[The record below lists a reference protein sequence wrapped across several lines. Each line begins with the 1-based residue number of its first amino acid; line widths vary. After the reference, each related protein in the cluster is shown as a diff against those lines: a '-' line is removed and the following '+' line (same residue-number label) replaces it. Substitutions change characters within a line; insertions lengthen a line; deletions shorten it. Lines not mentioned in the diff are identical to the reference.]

1 MALIKSLVD
10 SLTDESIKVD
20 LDKLLDWK
28 KSEVSEF
35 TKGNTRFHFMHQLNE
50 DMSVGRTFEARLTPL
65 QQKVVDRKWFT
76 CDQLAAFHKAFWYS
90 HRCSP
95 LIHIDYTLDT
105 MPTIMYTLS
114 ATAVLRFALRC
125 EVALETSFNTDH
137 YASEFKKIFLNL
149 HSQITQSTLI
159 GKNIIAHLRMLHQEG
174 RTIASRMKRLVATT
188 EQTELIYVPSAEE
201 LHLHESNSFAASL
214 DSPATTINQ
223 PAPGPSN
230 WPEQFQPELNNNFLP
245 VSFPLPA
252 HDAHWQLQLEEL
264 EELSAYGCFIC
275 S

>member
-65 QQKVVDRKWFT
+65 QQK
-76 CDQLAAFHKAFWYS
+76 LAAFHKAFWYS
-90 HRCSP
+90 HCCSP

-114 ATAVLRFALRC
+114 ATAV
-125 EVALETSFNTDH
+125 VALETSFNTDH
-137 YASEFKKIFLNL
+137 YASEFRKIFLNL
-149 HSQITQSTLI
+149 HSQIMQSTLI

-201 LHLHESNSFAASL
+201 LHLHESN
-214 DSPATTINQ
+214 T
-223 PAPGPSN
+223 PGPSN